1 MGDFRWKGKRYHGVH
16 EPIVTQELW
25 DQVQAMLDQR
35 FAKRHRKFKHNFA
48 FSRLVTC
55 GHCGCSLVGEIKKGR
70 YVYYHCSGYRG
81 KCPEPY
87 TREEVLEERFADL
100 LKGLVFDQEVIT
112 WVREALGESHADEQ
126 RLRDEAVTQLQAQH
140 ALLQRRL
147 DTMYEDKLDGR
158 VDEAFFDRKA
168 AEWRAE
174 QARLLQAIE
183 AHNSA
188 DQTYMD
194 EGVRLLELA
203 GRAHELFKKQ
213 EPSEKRR
220 LLNFLLSN
228 STWRD
233 GTLSATFRQPFD
245 MLVVAAAS
253 QGREKATG
261 IASDDLF
268 DKWRGRRD
276 SNSRPP
282 A

>member
-1 MGDFRWKGKRYHGVH
+1 MRAPLVSR
-16 EPIVTQELW
+16 ELW
-25 DQVQAMLDQR
+25 DRVQNTLDRR
-35 FAKRHRKFKHNFA
+35 FATRHRKVKHNFS
-48 FSRLVTC
+48 FSRLITC
-55 GHCGCSLVGEIKKGR
+55 RHCGYSLLGEIKKGR
-70 YVYYHCSGYRG
+70 YIYYHCSGYKG

-87 TREEVLEERFADL
+87 TREEVLDEQFADL
-100 LKGLVFDQEVIT
+100 LKGLVFDEEVIG
-112 WVREALGESHADEQ
+112 WVREALRESHADEQ
-126 RLRDEAVTQLQAQH
+126 HLRSEAVARLQAQH

-174 QARLLQAIE
+174 QARLLQGME

-194 EGVRLLELA
+194 EGMRLLELA
-203 GRAHELFKKQ
+203 RRAYELFKKQ
-213 EPSEKRR
+213 EPGEKRR
-220 LLNFLLSN
+220 LVNFLLSN

-245 MLVVAAAS
+245 MLVVAASS

-261 IASDDLF
+261 IASDGLF
-268 DKWRGRRD
+268 DNWRGRRD

>member
-1 MGDFRWKGKRYHGVH
+1 M
-16 EPIVTQELW
+16 
-25 DQVQAMLDQR
+25 
-35 FAKRHRKFKHNFA
+35 
-48 FSRLVTC
+48 
-55 GHCGCSLVGEIKKGR
+55 
-70 YVYYHCSGYRG
+70 
-81 KCPEPY
+81 
-87 TREEVLEERFADL
+87 
-100 LKGLVFDQEVIT
+100 FDEKVIN
-112 WVREALGESHADEQ
+112 WVRQALQESHADEQ
-126 RLRDEAVTQLQAQH
+126 YLRDEAVTQLQAQH
-140 ALLQRRL
+140 TLLQRRL

-158 VDEAFFDRKA
+158 VDDAFFDRKA

-174 QARLLQAIE
+174 QARLRQAIE

-188 DQTYMD
+188 DRTYMD

-203 GRAHELFKKQ
+203 RRAYELFRKQ
-213 EPSEKRR
+213 EPSEKRL

-228 STWRD
+228 STWRG

-245 MLVVAAAS
+245 MLVVTTAS

>member
-1 MGDFRWKGKRYHGVH
+1 M
-16 EPIVTQELW
+16 
-25 DQVQAMLDQR
+25 
-35 FAKRHRKFKHNFA
+35 
-48 FSRLVTC
+48 
-55 GHCGCSLVGEIKKGR
+55 
-70 YVYYHCSGYRG
+70 
-81 KCPEPY
+81 
-87 TREEVLEERFADL
+87 EEQFTDL
-100 LKGLVFDQEVIT
+100 LKGLVFDEEVID
-112 WVREALGESHADEQ
+112 WVREALRESHADEQ
-126 RLRDEAVTQLQAQH
+126 QLRSEAVARLQAQH
-140 ALLQRRL
+140 ALLQRRF

-174 QARLLQAIE
+174 RARLLQVME

-194 EGVRLLELA
+194 EGIRFLELA
-203 GRAHELFKKQ
+203 RRAYELFKKQ

-245 MLVVAAAS
+245 MLVVAASS
-253 QGREKATG
+253 QGLEKATG
-261 IASDDLF
+261 IASDGLF
-268 DKWRGRRD
+268 DNWRGRRD